1 MDQGRVIWLTGL
13 SGAGKTTLAKALQQ
27 ALPGSLLL
35 DGDALR
41 SVLGSSQTGFD
52 RESRLALALTYARL
66 CKLLADQGATV
77 ITATISLFHA
87 VHAWNRENIHNYLE
101 IFLDVPENIRR
112 QRDPKGL
119 YATQPQNSKPSI
131 AGIDVAVEFPLQ
143 PDICITHHFS
153 VQDAC
158 SLVLKKLTE
167 CERRDG

>member
-27 ALPGSLLL
+27 ALPGALLL

-41 SVLGSSQTGFD
+41 SVLSASQTGVD

-66 CKLLADQGATV
+66 CRLLADQGATV
-77 ITATISLFHA
+77 IIATISLFHA

-101 IFLDVPENIRR
+101 IFLDVPEDIRR

-119 YATQPQNSKPSI
+119 YATQPQNGKPSM
-131 AGIDVAVEFPLQ
+131 AGLDVAVEFPLQ
-143 PDICITHHFS
+143 PDIRITHHVS

-158 SLVLKKLTE
+158 SRIMEKLAQ
-167 CERRDG
+167 C

>member
-27 ALPGSLLL
+27 ALPGALLL

-41 SVLGSSQTGFD
+41 SVLGTSQKGFD
-52 RESRLALALTYARL
+52 RESRLALAMTYARL
-66 CKLLADQGATV
+66 CRLLADQGATV
-77 ITATISLFHA
+77 IIATISLFHA

-101 IFLDVPENIRR
+101 IFLDVPEDIRR

-119 YATQPQNSKPSI
+119 YATQPQNGKPSM
-131 AGIDVAVEFPLQ
+131 AGLDVAVEFPLQ
-143 PDICITHHFS
+143 PDIRITHHAS

-158 SLVLKKLTE
+158 SRIMEKLSQ
-167 CERRDG
+167 R